1 MAPSQTTA
9 LPRNLES
16 RRIKTS
22 LIDEGSTIRT
32 IQVVWPCTD
41 GRTGGRTAWSTIALV
56 NGTPYAARFWYDGS
70 FMDQAKEDAAE
81 MALRNLT
88 GRLSQTTEPPPAS
101 YYRNLTT
108 A

>member
-1 MAPSQTTA
+1 VSDHCLATKLGEPTYQDISDRRGKYN
-9 LPRNLES
+9 PHKSS
-16 RRIKTS
+16 R
-22 LIDEGSTIRT
+22 L
-32 IQVVWPCTD
+32 VWSCTD
-41 GRTGGRTAWSTIALV
+41 GLTGGRTAWSTIALV